1 MEKASNAM
9 KPDLLNLPSG
19 LQSDWQ
25 HMHIMLQTVVEEV
38 VSREMKLLHE
48 QCERIEVLVQRQ
60 VDARAGQIWG
70 LLDASEKL
78 EEVAVLQEGVPS
90 RTPMNSEKSKLPEP
104 IIPMPHASESSKC
117 QQTHSGPSDTVDTHA
132 FSNPDQ
138 SQQPNPRQKE
148 AKFHHRKAGAHVLQ
162 IWKEDTKEM
171 FADSE
176 PPRALQ
182 WAFDAASWWIDLAE
196 PPRTGLLSKFVES
209 KEFEAVLTCMILVNA
224 GFLALVANY
233 EFAHTNQGTTES
245 MKYAELAFTCFFF
258 VEVALKLMVH
268 RGWFFIN
275 AHWQW
280 NVFDMILVLL
290 AVYDQVVVFYLA
302 NTQFANVSFMRVFR
316 ILKVAKI
323 LRMVRALRVFH
334 SLRIM
339 IQTLAGS
346 LSALF
351 WVFVML
357 GFLLYTFALVFVQG
371 FTQLLSEQTDALD
384 EKVVDEI
391 RQKFGAVQAAMLILF
406 MDTTGGPGWE
416 LSYGLVSLIG
426 PLHAAFYIFYIA
438 FFNFA
443 LFNILT
449 ALFVEHAMKQAEPE
463 NSTLIFETRRKE
475 LEDIDLMKS
484 ICHGIDFDDDGLISL
499 EELLTHLRGKKARAT
514 MKLAGLDVHDAEVF
528 FRLLSAATNSD
539 RVDADTFVEVAMKMK
554 GPAHAMDLQTLLY
567 ETKIME
573 RHQNRLIESISAK
586 VDQVSARLSRNEFT
600 GSQQPPTPPRLATSQ
615 PELPALEASAVPLPG
630 AVHND

>member
-1 MEKASNAM
+1 MAKEKEE
-9 KPDLLNLPSG
+9 PDPLTLPSG
-19 LQSDWQ
+19 SDDWQ
-25 HMHIMLQTVVEEV
+25 RMHFMLQTAVEEV
-38 VSREMKLLHE
+38 VSREIKLVHA
-48 QCERIEVLVQRQ
+48 QCERIETLLKRQLGSPPGYNGSLEKDEPAVAANCSEKYASTEKLLPQVLPHNLPATAPPDRTTAKSASSGKP
-60 VDARAGQIWG
+60 DPG
-70 LLDASEKL
+70 DASL
-78 EEVAVLQEGVPS
+78 S
-90 RTPMNSEKSKLPEP
+90 MSMRS
-104 IIPMPHASESSKC
+104 
-117 QQTHSGPSDTVDTHA
+117 HS
-132 FSNPDQ
+132 
-138 SQQPNPRQKE
+138 
-148 AKFHHRKAGAHVLQ
+148 FHRRKTGAHILQ
-162 IWKEDTKEM
+162 IWKEDTEEM
-171 FADSE
+171 FSNV
-176 PPRALQ
+176 
-182 WAFDAASWWIDLAE
+182 
-196 PPRTGLLSKFVES
+196 PRTLRTLRRAFACADWWMELREPKRTGPLSDLVES
-209 KEFEAVLTCMILVNA
+209 KEFEAVLTCVILVNA
-224 GFLALVANY
+224 VFLAVVANY
-233 EFAHTNQGTTES
+233 ESQHINQGPTEF

-258 VEVALKLMVH
+258 IEVSLKVAVH
-268 RGWFFIN
+268 KGFFFVN
-275 AHWQW
+275 DHWQW
-280 NVFDMILVLL
+280 NIFDLGLVAL
-290 AVYDQVVVFYLA
+290 AVYDQIVVFWLA
-302 NTQFANVSFMRVFR
+302 DTYFANVSFMRVFR